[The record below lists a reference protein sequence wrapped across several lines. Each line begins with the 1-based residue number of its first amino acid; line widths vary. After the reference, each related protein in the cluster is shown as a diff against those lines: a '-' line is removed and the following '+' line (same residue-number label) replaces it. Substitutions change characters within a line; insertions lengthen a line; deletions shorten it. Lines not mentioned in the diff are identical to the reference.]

1 MLVFHSTFSPALR
14 DRPGIKCFSKSF
26 NTVELISMCTQ
37 MTWRFP
43 AQLIHPTGQ
52 TRKKEAL
59 CLSADLNT
67 ISRTKTLV
75 WSTGPEVNK
84 VIRITIILS
93 VMDDHYNQFC
103 TVVSWTRMKGNLVY
117 HNRGERSRLTAL
129 QSLPNELKWFQLI
142 CPSKYIQKTWQ
153 LLFPPLVS
161 ALKYLYFFNISSNIY
176 KWQKLRACLFESLF
190 RILKGLNIRFFPH
203 QKLHLDFG
211 YLLF

>member
-1 MLVFHSTFSPALR
+1 MCVHQPDDNYTVWLPRRLPRPLFAGTAHVFSPTCTCILHKRSMLVFHSAFSPERR
-14 DRPGIKCFSKSF
+14 DRPGIKCLSKSF

-37 MTWRFP
+37 MMWRFS
-43 AQLIHPTGQ
+43 AQLIHLTGQ

-84 VIRITIILS
+84 VIRITITLS

-117 HNRGERSRLTAL
+117 HNQRERSRLTAF

-142 CPSKYIQKTWQ
+142 CLSKYIQKTWQ

-161 ALKYLYFFNISSNIY
+161 A
-176 KWQKLRACLFESLF
+176 
-190 RILKGLNIRFFPH
+190 
-203 QKLHLDFG
+203 
-211 YLLF
+211 